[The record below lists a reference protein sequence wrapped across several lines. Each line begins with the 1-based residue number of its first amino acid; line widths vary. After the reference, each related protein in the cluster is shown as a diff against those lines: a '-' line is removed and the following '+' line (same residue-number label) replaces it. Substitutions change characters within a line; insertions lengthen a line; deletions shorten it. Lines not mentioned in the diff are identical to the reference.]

1 MLRSEI
7 FAAFLLISAPLCGQI
22 PSTVQPPAVP
32 ADWRTEFESG
42 KQAYAKGQYA
52 EAATSLN
59 AAAEAVVESAENDAP
74 LLEILRYLAAVY
86 REKGDLA
93 QAEQVLRKA
102 AGQFK
107 AADPAG
113 IPLAAILEEISAV
126 QRAQGHSD
134 EALATIE
141 KAIAIRRSHPEA
153 PRVDL
158 ARDLTTAAMLRSKGS
173 DAEKAIDGLERAVR
187 EWDLAS
193 PGDPQ
198 SLPAIEALATAHR
211 DRAEY
216 EEAEPLLLRALRLR
230 ETSNGPEGAEV
241 ISAVDSLAYVEFG
254 LKKFAE
260 AEILYKRLAVLWE
273 KNAGADHP
281 MLALT
286 FDKMAEFYAF
296 QQHYEEAE
304 KFARDALAL
313 RTKMHV
319 ASLNQTGRILLMEA
333 KLEEAAKLYHT
344 ALQIGDLAE
353 APDDVMDPVLRTYAT
368 ILRTLK
374 RDDEAAALD
383 AHVKDAL
390 LRKADREGRRPS
402 PVTPPKK

>member
-1 MLRSEI
+1 MLCSKI
-7 FAAFLLISAPLCGQI
+7 FPAFLLISAPMWGQI
-22 PSTVQPPAVP
+22 PG
-32 ADWRTEFESG
+32 WRASFEAG
-42 KQAYAKGQYA
+42 KQAYAKRQYA
-52 EAATSLN
+52 EAAAGLN
-59 AAAEAVVESAENDAP
+59 AAAEAVMQSADTDAP
-74 LLEILRYLAAVY
+74 VMEILRYLSAVH

-93 QAEQVLRKA
+93 QAEQVLQNA
-102 AGQFK
+102 AEWFEAG
-107 AADPAG
+107 DPEDLR
-113 IPLAAILEEISAV
+113 LAATLEEISVV
-126 QRAQGHSD
+126 QRAQGRSED
-134 EALATIE
+134 ALATIGN
-141 KAIAIRRSHPEA
+141 AIAIRGSHPEA
-153 PRVDL
+153 PRIDM
-158 ARDLTTAAMLRSKGS
+158 ARDLTAAAMLRSKGG
-173 DAEKAIDGLERAVR
+173 DPEKAIEGLARAVR

-198 SLPAIEALATAHR
+198 SLPAIEALASAHR

-230 ETSNGPEGAEV
+230 EASNGPEAAEA

-260 AEILYKRLAVLWE
+260 AEVLYKRLAALWE

-296 QQHYEEAE
+296 QQRYEEAE

-319 ASLNQTGRILLMEA
+319 GSLNQTGRVLLMEA
-333 KLEEAAKLYHT
+333 KLEEAEKLYHT
-344 ALQIGDLAE
+344 ALEIGDLAS
-353 APDDVMDPVLRTYAT
+353 APDDVMDPLLRTYAT
-368 ILRTLK
+368 ILKTLK
-374 RDDEAAALD
+374 RDDEAAAVD
-383 AHVKDAL
+383 ARVKDAL

-402 PVTPPKK
+402 PVTLQKK